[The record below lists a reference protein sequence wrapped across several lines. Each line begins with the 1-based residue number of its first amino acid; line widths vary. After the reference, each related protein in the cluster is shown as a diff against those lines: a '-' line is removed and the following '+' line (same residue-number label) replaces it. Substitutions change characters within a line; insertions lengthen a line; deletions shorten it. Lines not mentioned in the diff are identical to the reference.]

1 VVKYIQQLDQ
11 ITAND
16 RSLVGGKAVGLGK
29 MTTAGV
35 PVPPGFTVT
44 TKAYLEFIA
53 ANQLDPT
60 IDELLLG
67 LDYSLPDS
75 VENVSSKIHQ
85 KIIDS
90 AMPDSVRIEIE
101 KAYQEIGTGVH
112 VAVRSSGIAEDMGD
126 ASFAGLYDSFLDIRG
141 TEDVI
146 LAIQKCWAS
155 LWTARCLSYRNRLS
169 IEHRQSLVAV
179 VVQEMVAAEVAGVL
193 FTANP
198 LNERSDE
205 VVINATWGLGESIAS
220 GIVTPDELILDHRTF
235 KVKRTVIGSKEL
247 KIYRNPD
254 GPGTRKSE
262 TSQSERSARSLTDG
276 QAARLAAY
284 GQRALEIAGG
294 IPQDIEWAF
303 RDDKFFIL
311 QSRDVTGAEF
321 QWSEDLE
328 VGNVGAMSDE
338 TTWSNI
344 WAQEYWTGAVTPLFY
359 SIRGEELSWS
369 DFRLFKLWGFKNL
382 VSERRFKFHR
392 STVYF
397 NSDADRIYYRNVLPK
412 GLRSQRLNNLP
423 PEWRDEA
430 GDASWNLL
438 AAIKMHLRIRL
449 LTKDCGP
456 FRQTSAV
463 YKFIDDKRAQNIWP
477 SPKDLEN
484 FSDEEVIAELDH
496 KMQMFEDYLTV
507 LRPAFHVYS
516 PYAFAMLKYI
526 LEKWYRGENE
536 YAFADLVT
544 GLPRRTEMLIEQVDL
559 WEVGEMIRKSSF
571 LTGLLHKHEGA
582 AFFSACKDSEEGRQF
597 LGIYEV
603 FLEKHGHRGHQDRD
617 LWNPR
622 RSEDPMLDYRS
633 FVTLVKASGTS
644 PVDMEEELIHKRLAA
659 TEEVFSVLKNRSFGS
674 LKIKFTQAVLNYIY
688 TFLLLRD
695 DERPFAD
702 QVTMA
707 KKRATTELGRR
718 LFHQNLIDH
727 KDDFY
732 FLGFTEINEVLRG
745 KDQKPLTRL
754 KIRNRR
760 KMFDR
765 FVAREEVPA
774 DYLRAGLPV
783 QIEDLTATDMD
794 GVFQGTGTSRGL
806 VTATARVVPDLQQI
820 GRLQK
825 GEILIC
831 NSTDPGWASAFGL
844 ISGLVI
850 EAGGMLSHGACLS
863 REYGLPAVTL
873 SGAMRKIPDGSQV
886 TVNGETG
893 RVTIVQ

>member
-1 VVKYIQQLDQ
+1 MRFIEQLDQ
-11 ITAND
+11 ISAGD
-16 RSLVGGKAVGLGK
+16 RPLVGGKAVGLGK
-29 MTTAGV
+29 MISAGV
-35 PVPPGFTVT
+35 PVPPGFTLT
-44 TKAYLEFIA
+44 TSAYLDFIST
-53 ANQLDPT
+53 NGLDPI
-60 IDELLLG
+60 IDELLKG
-67 LDYSLPDS
+67 LDYALP
-75 VENVSSKIHQ
+75 ENVEFVSSRIH
-85 KIIDS
+85 KLIIDS
-90 AMPDSVRIEIE
+90 KMPDTVRTEVE
-101 KAYQEIGTGVH
+101 KAYQTIGIGVH

-141 TEDVI
+141 TEEVI

-169 IEHRQSLVAV
+169 IAHRDSLVAV
-179 VVQEMVAAEVAGVL
+179 IVQEMVAAEVAGVL

-205 VVINATWGLGESIAS
+205 IVINATWGLGESIAS
-220 GIVTPDELILDHRTF
+220 GIVTPDELILDHQTL
-235 KVKRTVIGSKEL
+235 KVKRLVVGSKEL
-247 KIYRNPD
+247 KIFRNPD
-254 GPGTRKSE
+254 GPGTKKTE
-262 TSQSERSARSLTDG
+262 TSNRERESRSLTDS

-303 RDDKFFIL
+303 RDDLFFIL

-328 VGNVGAMSDE
+328 VGNLGISSDE

-369 DFRLFKLWGFKNL
+369 DYHLFKLWGFKSL

-397 NSDADRIYYRNVLPK
+397 NSDADQIYYRNVLPK
-412 GLRSQRLNNLP
+412 GLRSQRLTNLP
-423 PEWRDEA
+423 PEWRETA
-430 GDASWNLL
+430 GSAPWNLL
-438 AAIKMHLRIRL
+438 AAIRMHLRIRL

-463 YKFIDDKRAQNIWP
+463 YKFIEDNTRKDQWP
-477 SPKDLEN
+477 DAKDLEN
-484 FSDEEVIAELDH
+484 YTDEELISELDH

-507 LRPAFHVYS
+507 LRPCFHVYS
-516 PYAFAMLKYI
+516 PYAFAILRYI
-526 LEKWYRGENE
+526 LDNWYKGGNE

-559 WEVGEMIRKSSF
+559 WEVGEIIRKSPS
-571 LTGLLHKHEGA
+571 LTALLHANEGFS
-582 AFFSACKDSEEGRQF
+582 FFQACKNSEEGESF
-597 LGIYEV
+597 LKIYEKFV
-603 FLEKHGHRGHQDRD
+603 EKHGHRGHQDRD

-633 FVTLVKASGTS
+633 FVSLVKSSGTS
-644 PVDMEEELIHKRLAA
+644 PVSMEEELIHKRLTA
-659 TEEVFSVLKNRSFGS
+659 TEEVFSVLRRKSFGS
-674 LKIKFTQAVLNYIY
+674 LKVKFTQFILDYIY

-702 QVTMA
+702 RVTMA

-718 LFHQNLIDH
+718 LFVRKHIENS
-727 KDDFY
+727 DDFY

-745 KDQKPLTRL
+745 KDMKLLTKL
-754 KIRNRR
+754 KIKNRR

-765 FVAREEVPA
+765 FVAREEIPA
-774 DYLRAGLPV
+774 DYLRAGLPL
-783 QIEDLTATDMD
+783 QIEDLTATDTE

-825 GEILIC
+825 GEVLIC

-873 SGAMRKIPDGSQV
+873 SGAMRKIPDGAQV